1 MGSSAF
7 GKRVAAPGAVVA
19 LLAGALVGAGPAAQV
34 TGTPIYPAASIA
46 ATSGNSQTAAPSG
59 AFPTALQATVTDA
72 SGHPV
77 PGAAV
82 TFTVASGSAS
92 FPGGSTATA
101 TTNAQGIATAPT
113 LTAGATSGA
122 VEVTAS
128 TPAGSGTAQTMFME
142 SVVTDGPARADLS
155 VALDTPASLAHGG
168 ASGTITIRVTNN
180 GPSTAIGVLTGAY
193 VPPALSVITTSG
205 GTVTHGLV
213 LFQTPSIAAHATVTY
228 TVTVA
233 TGAQKGRFPVLVATA
248 SGTRDSQPLNNLNAA
263 ILTSPRQ
270 PDRYVVRTV
279 PHACPA
285 SLSAGGASV
294 VKESRSYVGDT
305 GIEPVTPA
313 V

>member
-1 MGSSAF
+1 LSNGVSYS
-7 GKRVAAPGAVVA
+7 VTVTAVNS
-19 LLAGALVGAGPAAQV
+19 VGVGPASAPV
-34 TGTPIYPAASIA
+34 TGTPMYPAAAIA
-46 ATSGNSQTAAPSG
+46 ATSGNNQTAAPSG

-92 FPGGSTATA
+92 FPAGSTATA

-128 TPAGSGTAQTMFME
+128 TPAGTGTAQTMFME
-142 SVVTDGPARADLS
+142 SVVTAGPARADLS
-155 VALDTPASLAHGG
+155 VALDTPASLPHGG
-168 ASGTITIRVTNN
+168 SSGTITIRVTNN
-180 GPSTAIGVLTGAY
+180 GPSTVTGVLTGAY
-193 VPPALSVITTSG
+193 VPPALSVTNTSG

-213 LFQTPSIAAHATVTY
+213 LSQTSSIAAHATVTA

-233 TGAQKGRFPVLVATA
+233 TGAQKGRFTVLVATG

-263 ILTSPRQ
+263 ILNIT
-270 PDRYVVRTV
+270 
-279 PHACPA
+279 
-285 SLSAGGASV
+285 
-294 VKESRSYVGDT
+294 
-305 GIEPVTPA
+305 
-313 V
+313 